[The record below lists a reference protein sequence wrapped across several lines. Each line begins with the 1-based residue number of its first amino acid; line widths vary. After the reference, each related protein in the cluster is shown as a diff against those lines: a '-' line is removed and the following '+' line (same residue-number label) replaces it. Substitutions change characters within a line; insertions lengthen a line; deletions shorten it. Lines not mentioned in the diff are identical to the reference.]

1 MLLHPLAFRRG
12 LRKMGGMKVLILG
25 SGVIGVTSAHYLAL
39 AGHEVTV
46 VDRQPAPGLETS
58 FANAGEL
65 SYGYA
70 SPWAGPGIPVK
81 AIRWLLMQDGP
92 LVLRPKLDPRMWIWG
107 LQLLANCTERA
118 YAVNKGRM
126 VRLAEYSR
134 DMMIALRADT
144 GLAFDGRQQGTVQLF
159 REQKQLDHAAD
170 DIAVLKQY
178 GVPFEVLDPRGC
190 VAAEPGLAT
199 ATVPFVGGLRL
210 ANDDTGDCKMFTDG
224 LAAIAAANGVAFR
237 YGTRIDGIV
246 ASGGAVSG
254 VATNKGVL
262 TADAYVVALGSYS
275 PLLLRPVGI
284 GLPVYPIK
292 GYSLTVPI
300 IDKSVA
306 PVSTVMDETYKVATT
321 RLGDRIRVG
330 GTAEIAGYD
339 TNLHTS
345 RRGPLDRSLR
355 ELFPAAGDAGKAS
368 FWCGLRPMTPDGTP
382 VLGRSKLSNLYLNT
396 GHGTLG
402 WTMAAGSGRVLTD
415 IISGKTPDI
424 ETADLGLSRYAS

>member
-1 MLLHPLAFRRG
+1 
-12 LRKMGGMKVLILG
+12 MKVLILG
-25 SGVIGVTSAHYLAL
+25 SGVIGTTSAHYLAQ

-46 VDRQPAPGLETS
+46 IDRQPGPGLETS
-58 FANAGEL
+58 YANAGEL

-81 AIRWLLMQDGP
+81 AIKWLLMTDGP

-134 DMMIALRADT
+134 DRMIALRAET

-170 DIAVLKQY
+170 DIAVLKRY
-178 GVPFEVLDPRGC
+178 GVPYEVLDPKGC

-210 ANDDTGDCKMFTDG
+210 ANDDTGDCKMFTEA
-224 LAAIAAANGVAFR
+224 LAGRAASHGVAFR
-237 YGTRIDGIV
+237 YGTSIDHI
-246 ASGGAVSG
+246 ATEAGAVTG
-254 VATNKGVL
+254 VATDKGML

-275 PLLLRPVGI
+275 PLLLRPLGI

-300 IDKSVA
+300 TDASVA

-339 TNLHTS
+339 TTLHPA

-355 ELFPAAGDAGKAS
+355 ELFPNAGDASKAS

-382 VLGRSKLSNLYLNT
+382 VLGRSKFSNLYLNT

-402 WTMAAGSGRVLTD
+402 WTMAAGSGRVLAD
-415 IISGKTPDI
+415 IISGQTPDI
-424 ETADLGLSRYAS
+424 EVADLGLSRYAYASG